1 MCCPVYRA
9 LTALVFF
16 VVLAG
21 CGSKGGGNSLSS
33 GGGTKQPPVL
43 GRPATADKA
52 AEALGFPAF
61 ATKNTTRV
69 GGADPVADAAAVA
82 RAVYPSVTA
91 ASRPQAV
98 VIVDADDWRSAIS
111 ASQLMSAPLR
121 APIIFSRKGKL
132 PEASQDALD
141 SLKPTG
147 ADKAGDAQVIRVGTA
162 AATPEGLRST
172 DVAGADFAVLARAID
187 RVQSAAAGEPSAA
200 VIVAPSD
207 RPAFAMVAAGLSAR
221 TGAPVLWA
229 EKDRLP
235 AATRQVV
242 AARREPK
249 IYILGPTD
257 AISDKVAEQL
267 GKLGAVRRVSGAD
280 PVRHAIA
287 VARFADGR
295 FGWNVVDPGHGL
307 VFASS
312 ERPAD
317 AAAAA
322 PLSATGTFGPLL
334 LLSDAKALPAPL
346 EAYLLDIQPG
356 YDKDPVRGVY
366 NHGWLVGDADA
377 VSVAVQARID
387 SLLEIQPVEATP

>member
-1 MCCPVYRA
+1 
-9 LTALVFF
+9 
-16 VVLAG
+16 
-21 CGSKGGGNSLSS
+21 
-33 GGGTKQPPVL
+33 VL
-43 GRPATADKA
+43 GRPATADRA

-69 GGADPVADAAAVA
+69 GGADPVADAAGVA
-82 RAVYPSVTA
+82 RAVYPGLTA
-91 ASRPQAV
+91 ATRPDVV
-98 VIVDADDWRSAIS
+98 VIVDAGDWRSAIS
-111 ASQLMSAPLR
+111 ASQLMSPPLR
-121 APIIFSRKGKL
+121 APILFSRDGKL

-141 SLKPTG
+141 ALEPKG
-147 ADKAGDAQVIRVGTA
+147 ADKAGDAQVIRIGAA
-162 AATPEGLRST
+162 AATPKGLRST
-172 DVAGADFAVLARAID
+172 DVAGSEFTAIARGID
-187 RVQSAAAGEPSAA
+187 RLQAAAAGDSSAA

-207 RPAFAMVAAGLSAR
+207 RPAFAMAAAGLSAR

-229 EKDRLP
+229 GRDALP
-235 AATRQVV
+235 PATRQVL

-249 IYILGPTD
+249 IYVLGPPD
-257 AISDKVAEQL
+257 AISEKVEEQL
-267 GKLGAVRRVSGAD
+267 GKLGAVRRVDGPD

-322 PLSATGTFGPLL
+322 PLSAAGTYGPLL
-334 LLSDAKALPAPL
+334 LVADAKALPAPL
-346 EAYLLDIQPG
+346 ENYLLDIQPG
-356 YDKDPVRGVY
+356 YDKEGPVRGVY

-377 VSVAVQARID
+377 ISVGAQARID
-387 SLLEIQPVEATP
+387 SLLEIQPIEAAP